1 MVRPV
6 VPLQPVIVTGSS
18 SGTTT
23 TTTFNTDELVAGLAE
38 IRSVLA
44 IMAGADTIE
53 DLQAQVA
60 ALQQKVNTYKQLLLQ
75 IDNLIDE
82 DTISTT
88 P

>member
-6 VPLQPVIVTGSS
+6 VPLQPHPLAGQTGV
-18 SGTTT
+18 
-23 TTTFNTDELVAGLAE
+23 TTFNTDELVAGLAE

-53 DLQAQVA
+53 DLQSQVV